1 MGVCNIF
8 IFSKNHIL
16 GEGFIF
22 RWGEHP
28 KGGGG
33 GGTPA
38 LMQTFQKNS
47 GCKGC
52 PLYLPTR
59 GNPVSPCKK
68 KKKVSID
75 LFPRF

>member
-33 GGTPA
+33 GTPA
-38 LMQTFQKNS
+38 LMQTFQKIQGVRGVHYTS
-47 GCKGC
+47 RLGEI
-52 PLYLPTR
+52 LYLHA
-59 GNPVSPCKK
+59 KK
-68 KKKVSID
+68 NKISID
-75 LFPRF
+75 FFPRFWR